1 VPQIDPASQRAI
13 IRLEGD
19 LPSPAEPP
27 QGCHFHPRCPHA
39 MPGCRESYPETRAT
53 GDHSVRCFLHQ

>member
-1 VPQIDPASQRAI
+1 SRRSI

-27 QGCHFHPRCPHA
+27 QGCHFHPRCPYA
-39 MPGCRESYPETRAT
+39 MPRCREAYPDAT
-53 GDHSVRCFLHQ
+53 VSGDHSVRCILQQ